1 MLQLIYKSQIDTE
14 RVYKRAHM
22 SSKFSFSDDD
32 FFIQLFFF
40 IREQNANAKRATKF
54 TQQQNTIM
62 TETNN
67 PYNSSTLLCF
77 EVSELLREV
86 QGMNEPMSFV

>member
-1 MLQLIYKSQIDTE
+1 
-14 RVYKRAHM
+14 M